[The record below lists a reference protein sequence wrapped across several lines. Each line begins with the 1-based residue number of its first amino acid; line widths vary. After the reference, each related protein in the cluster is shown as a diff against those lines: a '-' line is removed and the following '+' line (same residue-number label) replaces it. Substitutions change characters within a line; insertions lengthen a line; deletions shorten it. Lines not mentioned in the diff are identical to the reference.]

1 MRPKDRD
8 SCRWPFKPLAERQP
22 RRQGGVRAPS
32 RSSLLVFP
40 HIHTHTHTHTHTD
53 TQTQTHPLIHAYIH
67 HPRQFCLQIPDRLR
81 PEYSNPSP
89 AYLLAYRRTAL
100 PVGTNGPTW
109 IPGTEQP
116 ATPSPDHALLL
127 FSAESGRFIS
137 IAPTV
142 ASWKDSYFPVSK

>member
-1 MRPKDRD
+1 MP
-8 SCRWPFKPLAERQP
+8 PN
-22 RRQGGVRAPS
+22 G
-32 RSSLLVFP
+32 
-40 HIHTHTHTHTHTD
+40 HTD
-53 TQTQTHPLIHAYIH
+53 TDTPTHTRIH
-67 HPRQFCLQIPDRLR
+67 PPPPSVIPDRLR